1 MKYLLKFSAL
11 VMVLTLFNCV
21 TEPMEF
27 TDGPVNAMV
36 EEIENSV
43 SADYSC
49 ENQAPKARIVNNGTL
64 AVDLEIYDVDGNMVA
79 HEYEIE
85 PGEYTDW
92 VEFSEGETTFLIS
105 NPDADKVIVKDMN
118 TCMIF
123 DMVVGSN
130 NQLESDQAV
139 QF

>member
-27 TDGPVNAMV
+27 TDGPINAMV
-36 EEIENSV
+36 EQIENSV
-43 SADYSC
+43 SPDYSC
-49 ENQAPKARIVNNGTL
+49 EDQAPKARLVNNGTIDI
-64 AVDLEIYDVDGNMVA
+64 DLEIYDVVGNLIA

-85 PGEYTDW
+85 PGDYTDW
-92 VEFSEGETTFLIS
+92 MELAEGETTFLIS
-105 NPDADKVIVKDMN
+105 NPDGDKIIVKDMN
-118 TCMIF
+118 SCMVF

>member
-27 TDGPVNAMV
+27 TDGPINAMV

-43 SADYSC
+43 SPDYSC
-49 ENQAPKARIVNNGTL
+49 EDQAPKARLVNNGTIDI
-64 AVDLEIYDVDGNMVA
+64 DLEIYDVVGNLIA

-85 PGEYTDW
+85 PGDYTDW
-92 VEFSEGETTFLIS
+92 MEFAEGETTFLIS
-105 NPDADKVIVKDMN
+105 NPDADKIIVKDMN
-118 TCMIF
+118 SCMVF